1 MRHKNMW
8 AFSFLALSLILV
20 VIKFTFSP
28 TGAFI
33 GPAMKSSYS
42 TFLGLAFFIVSF
54 LMFTSRQTLDAIMI
68 PTGGEKLNVP
78 RTKKAL
84 EKKDSLKDDGYFVIS
99 GYYPHGNIRG
109 MKKSQDYSIYKDL
122 RKHGVIPKGIMIE
135 GQAHDTLENVL
146 YSLKK
151 IKQRAEKENHPG
163 RIDVGVVTYH
173 GHFKR
178 FKDFHRMAVSRGLIR
193 RDDFRLHEIPTKETA
208 KDKRYESNL
217 LRKLYHGFKLSTIG
231 IYKSQRGRIKHV
243 KQNPITKWAHKLK
256 NVLR

>member
-1 MRHKNMW
+1 MW

-99 GYYPHGNIRG
+99 GYYPHGNLEG

-122 RKHGVIPKGIMIE
+122 REHGVVPKDVMIE

-151 IKQRAEKENHPG
+151 MKQRAEKENRKG
-163 RIDVGVVTYH
+163 RIDVGIVTYH
-173 GHFKR
+173 GHFER
-178 FKDFHRMAVSRGLIR
+178 FEDFHRMAVSRGLIK
-193 RDDFRLHEIPTKETA
+193 RDDFRLHEIPTEETT
-208 KDKRYESNL
+208 KDKRYESNP
-217 LRKLYHGFKLSTIG
+217 LRKLYHGFKLATIG
-231 IYKSQRGRIKHV
+231 RYESVRGGIKHA
-243 KQNPITKWAHKLK
+243 KQNPITNWAHKLK
-256 NVLR
+256 DALK